1 MDSGRGF
8 RGGVVET
15 RQGSRPLGFWQAGSN
30 EELIGA
36 DGERLSQPRN
46 QCRVELRPGVQQH
59 TAVDRQ
65 GERRRVGAFFGHIVF
80 LCETFCEVRAR
91 QFTGQSPCFASR
103 DEKVS
108 RLERLSAAQ
117 PMRQSRVFTKQIATS
132 RRPIGDRARLGYPAR
147 VSSASLPKVG
157 GAAGIAL
164 TAMQVDVTTRL
175 GAHSPAT
182 ATGFA
187 SLDGMLSGG
196 LRSGT
201 VLAIAGAPGVGR
213 TAFALLMAYMAARA
227 KAGVVFAS
235 ASLDATEVMA
245 RLAARA
251 LHREY
256 PDARTPYGMIWSG
269 QAWQDAATHRAVAD
283 SVETVVKKVGAQ
295 LHLYRASGLEST
307 SSLAECAAHQW
318 SRHERAVLVVDDIE
332 AFSSTGDGSIAHAA
346 AANGSMEGRVTSVA
360 YDLRRIADQ
369 GCAVILTTLSRHAE
383 LVAPAVTLAGEL
395 REAPGAPRENDARS
409 MLFSVYKNRIGET
422 GAVPLRFVPGA
433 GSFEEQ
439 APRA

>member
-1 MDSGRGF
+1 
-8 RGGVVET
+8 
-15 RQGSRPLGFWQAGSN
+15 
-30 EELIGA
+30 
-36 DGERLSQPRN
+36 
-46 QCRVELRPGVQQH
+46 
-59 TAVDRQ
+59 
-65 GERRRVGAFFGHIVF
+65 
-80 LCETFCEVRAR
+80 
-91 QFTGQSPCFASR
+91 
-103 DEKVS
+103 
-108 RLERLSAAQ
+108 
-117 PMRQSRVFTKQIATS
+117 
-132 RRPIGDRARLGYPAR
+132 
-147 VSSASLPKVG
+147 VSSDSLPKSG
-157 GAAGIAL
+157 AAAGIAL

-187 SLDGMLSGG
+187 TLDRMLSGG

-201 VLAIAGAPGVGR
+201 VLALAGAPGVGR
-213 TAFALLMAYMAARA
+213 TALALLMAYMAARA

-307 SSLAECAAHQW
+307 TSLAECASQQW

-332 AFSSTGDGSIAHAA
+332 AFSATGDGSIAHAA
-346 AANGSMEGRVTSVA
+346 AANGSMEGRVTHVA

-369 GCAVILTTLSRHAE
+369 GCAVIFTTLSRHAD
-383 LVAPAVTLAGEL
+383 LVAPAVTLAAEL
-395 REAPGAPRENDARS
+395 REVREASRDRDERS
-409 MLFSVYKNRIGET
+409 MELVVYKNRIGET
-422 GAVPLRFVPGA
+422 GIVPLRFVPGA

-439 APRA
+439 PARV

>member
-1 MDSGRGF
+1 
-8 RGGVVET
+8 
-15 RQGSRPLGFWQAGSN
+15 
-30 EELIGA
+30 
-36 DGERLSQPRN
+36 
-46 QCRVELRPGVQQH
+46 
-59 TAVDRQ
+59 
-65 GERRRVGAFFGHIVF
+65 
-80 LCETFCEVRAR
+80 
-91 QFTGQSPCFASR
+91 
-103 DEKVS
+103 
-108 RLERLSAAQ
+108 
-117 PMRQSRVFTKQIATS
+117 
-132 RRPIGDRARLGYPAR
+132 
-147 VSSASLPKVG
+147 VSSDSLPKSG

-256 PDARTPYGMIWSG
+256 PDAHTPYGMIWSG

-307 SSLAECAAHQW
+307 NSLAECASQQW

-360 YDLRRIADQ
+360 YDLRRIADR
-369 GCAVILTTLSRHAE
+369 GCAVIFTTLARHAE

-395 REAPGAPRENDARS
+395 HEVPNVPRDNDARS
-409 MLFSVYKNRIGET
+409 MEFAVYKNRIGET
-422 GAVPLRFVPGA
+422 GVVPLRFVPGA
-433 GSFEEQ
+433 GLFEEQ

>member
-1 MDSGRGF
+1 MSSDS
-8 RGGVVET
+8 
-15 RQGSRPLGFWQAGSN
+15 
-30 EELIGA
+30 I
-36 DGERLSQPRN
+36 
-46 QCRVELRPGVQQH
+46 
-59 TAVDRQ
+59 
-65 GERRRVGAFFGHIVF
+65 
-80 LCETFCEVRAR
+80 
-91 QFTGQSPCFASR
+91 
-103 DEKVS
+103 
-108 RLERLSAAQ
+108 
-117 PMRQSRVFTKQIATS
+117 
-132 RRPIGDRARLGYPAR
+132 
-147 VSSASLPKVG
+147 PKAG

-187 SLDGMLSGG
+187 SLDRMLSGG

-213 TAFALLMAYMAARA
+213 TAFALLIAYMAARA

-235 ASLDATEVMA
+235 ASLDATEVVA

-269 QAWQDAATHRAVAD
+269 QAWQEAATHRAVAD
-283 SVETVVKKVGAQ
+283 SVETVVRKVGAQ

-307 SSLAECAAHQW
+307 NSLAECASQQW

-369 GCAVILTTLSRHAE
+369 GCAVIFTTLSRHAE

-395 REAPGAPRENDARS
+395 REVPDAPRDNDARS
-409 MLFSVYKNRIGET
+409 MEFSVYKNRIGET